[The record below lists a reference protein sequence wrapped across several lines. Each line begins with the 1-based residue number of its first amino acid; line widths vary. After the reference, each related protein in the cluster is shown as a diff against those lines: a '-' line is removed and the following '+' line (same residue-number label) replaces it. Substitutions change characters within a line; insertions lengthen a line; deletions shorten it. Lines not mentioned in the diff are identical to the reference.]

1 MEQYYKRKKQE
12 QFFSFHDEATWT
24 LAFGQVKCCLQT
36 SLINYFNIFLNKK
49 NFKKQILSHFQK
61 PSTCTPHKIVQ

>member
-36 SLINYFNIFLNKK
+36 SLTKEVILGYTPRFTRFFFAIFKL
-49 NFKKQILSHFQK
+49 
-61 PSTCTPHKIVQ
+61 